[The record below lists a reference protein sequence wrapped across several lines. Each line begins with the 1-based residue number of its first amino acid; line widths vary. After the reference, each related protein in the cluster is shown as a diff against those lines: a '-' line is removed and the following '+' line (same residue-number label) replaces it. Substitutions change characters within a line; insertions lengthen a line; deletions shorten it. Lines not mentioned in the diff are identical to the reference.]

1 MSHKVLPMLKFVEP
15 TLDIQNTGLVLE
27 SRGMCAIFHRK
38 DKKNF
43 KKGKNGQNVWKF
55 GQKYTKFQN
64 ILKKGAGDC
73 VQLLHE
79 INC

>member
-1 MSHKVLPMLKFVEP
+1 MLKFVEP
-15 TLDIQNTGLVLE
+15 TLDIQNTGPVLE

-38 DKKNF
+38 EKKIF
-43 KKGKNGQNVWKF
+43 KKGKN

-73 VQLLHE
+73 MQLLHE